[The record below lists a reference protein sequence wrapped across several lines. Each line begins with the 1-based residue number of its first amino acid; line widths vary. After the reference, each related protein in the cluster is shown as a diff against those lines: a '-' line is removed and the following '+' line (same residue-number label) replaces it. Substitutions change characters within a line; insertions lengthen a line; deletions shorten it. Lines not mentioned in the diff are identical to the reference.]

1 MHSTSHQASARW
13 RAHIDAQ
20 AKSGQP
26 QKEFCASRGISYAS
40 FGYWKRR
47 LSQGRPGAPVNSMFI
62 PVVTAAV
69 GRDVMRV
76 ALPSGIVLDVPMG
89 SDPKWIA
96 QILGGIETK

>member
-1 MHSTSHQASARW
+1 
-13 RAHIDAQ
+13 
-20 AKSGQP
+20 
-26 QKEFCASRGISYAS
+26 
-40 FGYWKRR
+40 
-47 LSQGRPGAPVNSMFI
+47 MFI